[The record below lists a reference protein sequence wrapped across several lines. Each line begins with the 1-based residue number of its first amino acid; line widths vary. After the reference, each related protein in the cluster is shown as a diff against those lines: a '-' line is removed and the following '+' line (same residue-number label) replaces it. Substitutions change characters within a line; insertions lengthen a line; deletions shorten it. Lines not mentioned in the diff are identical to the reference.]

1 MSRLVSLTLAALVF
15 SAGLFSTGAV
25 AQPVVVEL
33 FTSQGCSS
41 CPPADALLGELAR
54 RPGIV
59 ALAYHVDY
67 WDDLGWKDRY
77 SIPAATQRQQG
88 YVKRLSRAGAFT
100 PQVVVSG
107 DTSLVG
113 SNRTEVERAI
123 KGDRDALG
131 IKLSRAGGNIQV
143 QFTEAWAGASREP
156 MDVYLV
162 SYLAEATD
170 KIASGENARR
180 TLKHFNV
187 VRSFKRLGAWNGKPQ
202 QMTTPMAGVPG
213 DATGVAVILQ
223 RKNQGAI
230 AGAATLGLR

>member
-1 MSRLVSLTLAALVF
+1 MIRLASLVLMALLC
-15 SAGLFSTGAV
+15 SSSAV

-41 CPPADALLGELAR
+41 CPPADEFLGELAR
-54 RPGIV
+54 RPDII

-77 SIPAATQRQQG
+77 SLPVASQRQRG

-100 PQVVVSG
+100 PQIVVSG

-113 SNRTEVERAI
+113 SNRTEIKRAI
-123 KGDRDALG
+123 EGDRDALA
-131 IKLSRAGGNIQV
+131 IKLSKAGGNLQV
-143 QFTEAWAGASREP
+143 QFTEAWREP
-156 MDVYLV
+156 MEVYLV
-162 SYLAEATD
+162 SYLASATD
-170 KIASGENARR
+170 KIERGENARR

-187 VRSFKRLGAWNGKPQ
+187 VRSFKRLGTWSGKPQ
-202 QMTTPMAGVPG
+202 QMSAPIAELPK
-213 DATGVAVILQ
+213 DATSVAVILQ

-230 AGAATLGLR
+230 AGAAMLALR

>member
-1 MSRLVSLTLAALVF
+1 MKRLVSLILIALGF
-15 SAGLFSTGAV
+15 SASAV

-41 CPPADALLGELAR
+41 CPPADEFLGELAR
-54 RPGIV
+54 RPGII

-77 SIPAATQRQQG
+77 SIPTASQRQKG

-100 PQVVVSG
+100 PQIVVSG

-113 SNRTEVERAI
+113 SNRVEIERAI
-123 KGDRDALG
+123 KGDRDALAMT
-131 IKLSRAGGNIQV
+131 LSKAGGNVQV
-143 QFTEAWAGASREP
+143 QFTEAWREP
-156 MDVYLV
+156 MEVYLV
-162 SYLAEATD
+162 SYLARATD
-170 KIASGENARR
+170 KIERGENARR

-187 VRSFKRLGAWNGKPQ
+187 VRSFQRLGTWNGKPQ
-202 QMTTPMAGVPG
+202 RMTAPIAGLPQ
-213 DATGVAVILQ
+213 DATSVAVILQ

-230 AGAATLGLR
+230 AGAAMLALR